1 MSEELKN
8 ALRVYMETPNQ
19 DNKNILDNLLTQPQI
34 KDFYPD
40 YVVGLDLYKK
50 KEVGYI
56 YYLKKA
62 AARINLDT
70 NFILNILDPIRFN
83 LINPSKRTRS
93 RKNRSKRNRKTRK
106 ARK

>member
-1 MSEELKN
+1 MSEKLKN
-8 ALRVYMETPNQ
+8 ALRAYMENPDQN
-19 DNKNILDNLLTQPQI
+19 NKNILDKLLTQPQI
-34 KDFYPD
+34 KEFYPD
-40 YVVGLDLYKK
+40 YVVGLHLYKTQQ
-50 KEVGYI
+50 VGYI
-56 YYLKKA
+56 DRLKKA

-70 NFILNILDPIRFN
+70 NFILNILDPKRFN

>member
-8 ALRVYMETPNQ
+8 ALRAYIQNPNQ
-19 DNKNILDNLLTQPQI
+19 VTKNILDNLLTQPQI
-34 KDFYPD
+34 KEFYPD
-40 YVVGLDLYKK
+40 YIVGLDLYNTNRP
-50 KEVGYI
+50 GYI
-56 YYLKKA
+56 FYLKRA

-70 NFILNILDPIRFN
+70 NFILNILAPTRFK